1 MLLLCVQIHA
11 LNEGCLCCVG
21 RLCYTIHGVPLVS
34 TGLLRMYTGKK
45 WVGDE
50 WGGRIYTGQKWVG
63 DKWGGRIYTGQ
74 KWVGDEWGGRI
85 YTGQNWM
92 GEKWGGR
99 FYTGQMWVGDVWG
112 GRIYTGT
119 IVMYVGEASAD
130 PSADPLAMSGVG
142 NSWVVALPGSVRMSM
157 H

>member
-21 RLCYTIHGVPLVS
+21 RLSYTIHGVPLVS

-50 WGGRIYTGQKWVG
+50 
-63 DKWGGRIYTGQ
+63 
-74 KWVGDEWGGRI
+74 
-85 YTGQNWM
+85 
-92 GEKWGGR
+92 
-99 FYTGQMWVGDVWG
+99 WG